1 MIERIIQSCL
11 RHRFLVL
18 MALAGLVAYGVYAS
32 LKLQVDA
39 FPDVTNVQVQVY
51 TTWPGMSSEEVEKQ
65 VTFPIEVQL
74 AGLPDM
80 TELRSVSRFG
90 FSLITVVFADQVD
103 LYFARQLVLE
113 RLIAAKEKLPKG
125 SDPVLGP
132 IATGLS
138 EIYQYTLEE
147 ETAPPPASPGE
158 ETVRLIRLR
167 TIQDAIVRP
176 LLKTVP
182 GVTDINSFGGYV
194 KQYQVQVDP
203 DRLRK
208 FDLSLKQVFSALA
221 ASNVNAGGNVLE
233 RGSEQALV
241 RGMGL
246 MQTIQDI
253 EEVVLKEVNGTPVL
267 IQDVATVSEGPAPR
281 WGAVLKDGKREAV
294 AGIVLMIRGGSG
306 REVVAAVKEKVAQL
320 NAGGILPKGI
330 TLKAF
335 YDRTSLV
342 RDCINTVGR
351 AIAEGVLLVI
361 LVVYLFLRSIRGA
374 LVIALTL
381 PLVALA
387 TFIAMRQ
394 VGLSANLM
402 SLGGLA
408 ISIGMIVDSTIIQVE
423 NVMHRL
429 GEMEPG
435 GNFGRT
441 VLNAVLEVRKPSL
454 FGELII
460 ALTFLPIMTLQ
471 GMEGKMFAPLAFT
484 VVIALLASLVL
495 SIVAIPSLCSYVLK
509 SAPERTSVLVRGAQR
524 VYRPLLALALENR
537 KTVLLSAGG
546 LLALSLT
553 AVPFLGTEF
562 IPRMDEGYITNV
574 TIRLPSISLSQSVE
588 MERQMQRALLKFPEV
603 ESVVSKIGAA
613 EIATESHG
621 VESSEPI
628 VALKLRSQ
636 WRTAHTL
643 DELIAKMRTALEK
656 IPGMAYNFS
665 QPIAHRVDHLVSGVK
680 SQVAVKIFGDDMN
693 LLRVKADEAVALLR
707 TVPGIVD
714 LRAEQVA
721 GLPNLNIK
729 IDRARLARY
738 GLNVAEVQEVIETA
752 VGGKT
757 ATEIIEGQVSVEVV
771 VRFPAERRNSPEA
784 IGNVLVTTPGGGPVP
799 LADLAEITESEGP
812 LQVSRDNGRRRI
824 VVEFNIKGRDT
835 GSVVAEGQEL
845 LASRLSLPPGYYTT
859 WGGTFENQKR
869 AMQRL
874 LLIVPVTLALIYL
887 LLFMTF
893 GSLRYASLIML
904 NLPLALIGGIFGLL
918 ITGLYLSVPAA
929 VGFIALFGVAVLN
942 GVVLVSQI
950 NQLRETGLSLDEAVR
965 QGCERRLRPVLMT
978 ALVAIL
984 GLTPLLFA
992 SGPGSEVQRPLAVV
1006 VVSGLFSA
1014 TLLTLVVLPV
1024 LYQWFAERTPEL

>member
-1 MIERIIQSCL
+1 MIDRVIQSCL

-18 MALAGLVAYGVYAS
+18 IGLIGLLAYGTYAAVN
-32 LKLQVDA
+32 LQVDA

-51 TTWPGMSSEEVEKQ
+51 TTWPGMSPEEVEKQ

-90 FSLITVVFADQVD
+90 YSLVTVVFADQVD

-125 SDPVLGP
+125 ADSVLGP

-147 ETAPPPASPGE
+147 ENALPPASPGE
-158 ETVRLIRLR
+158 ETTRLMRLR
-167 TIQDAIVRP
+167 TIQDALVRP
-176 LLKTVP
+176 LLKTVS

-194 KQYQVQVDP
+194 RQYQVQVDP
-203 DRLRK
+203 DKLRK
-208 FDLSLKQVFSALA
+208 FDLNLKQVFAALA
-221 ASNVNAGGNVLE
+221 ANNANAGGNVLTK
-233 RGSEQALV
+233 GSEQALV
-241 RGMGL
+241 RGLGL

-253 EEVVLKEVNGTPVL
+253 EAVVLKEVSGTPVL
-267 IQDVATVSEGPAPR
+267 VKDVATVSEGPASR

-306 REVVAAVKEKVAQL
+306 REVVGAVKEKVAML

-335 YDRTSLV
+335 YDRTGLV

-361 LVVYLFLRSIRGA
+361 LVVYLFLRSFRGS

-429 GEMEPG
+429 GEMQPG
-435 GNFGRT
+435 GSFGLT

-509 SAPERTSVLVRGAQR
+509 AAPERVSVLVLTAQR
-524 VYRPLLALALENR
+524 IYRPVLALALENR
-537 KTVLLSAGG
+537 KTVLFGAGG
-546 LLALSLT
+546 LLALSL
-553 AVPFLGTEF
+553 AVVPFLGTEF
-562 IPRMDEGYITNV
+562 IPRLDEGYITNI
-574 TIRLPSISLSQSVE
+574 TIRLPSVSLAQSVK
-588 MERQMQRALLKFPEV
+588 MERQMQQALLKFPEV

-613 EIATESHG
+613 EIATEAHG

-628 VALKLRSQ
+628 VTLRPRSE
-636 WRTAHTL
+636 WRTARTME
-643 DELIAKMRTALEK
+643 ELITKMRGELEK
-656 IPGMAYNFS
+656 IPGVAYNFS

-680 SQVAVKIFGDDMN
+680 SQVAVKIFGDDMH
-693 LLRVKADEAVALLR
+693 LLRDKGEEAASLLR
-707 TVPGIVD
+707 TVPGVTD
-714 LRAEQVA
+714 LRVEQVA

-729 IDRARLARY
+729 IDRARLSRY
-738 GLNVAEVQEVIETA
+738 GLNVADVQEVIETA
-752 VGGKT
+752 IGGKA
-757 ATEIIEGQVSVEVV
+757 ATEIIEGQVRVEVM
-771 VRFPAERRNSPEA
+771 VRFPEERRNSAEA
-784 IGNVLVTTPGGGPVP
+784 IGNVLVATPGGGSVP
-799 LADLAEITESEGP
+799 LVELAEISETEGP

-824 VVEFNIKGRDT
+824 VVEFNIKDRDT
-835 GSVVAEGQEL
+835 GGVVADGQKL
-845 LASRLSLPPGYYTT
+845 LSSRLSLPPGYYTA
-859 WGGTFENQKR
+859 WGGTFENQER
-869 AMQRL
+869 AMERL

-887 LLFMTF
+887 LLFLTF

-904 NLPLALIGGIFGLL
+904 NLPLALMGGILGLL
-918 ITGLYLSVPAA
+918 ITGQYLSVPAA

-942 GVVLVSQI
+942 GVVLVSQF
-950 NQLRETGLSLDEAVR
+950 NQLREQGLTVDEAVR

-1006 VVSGLFSA
+1006 VVSGLFTA
-1014 TLLTLVVLPV
+1014 TVLTLVVLPV
-1024 LYQWFAERTPEL
+1024 LYQWFAEPEPES